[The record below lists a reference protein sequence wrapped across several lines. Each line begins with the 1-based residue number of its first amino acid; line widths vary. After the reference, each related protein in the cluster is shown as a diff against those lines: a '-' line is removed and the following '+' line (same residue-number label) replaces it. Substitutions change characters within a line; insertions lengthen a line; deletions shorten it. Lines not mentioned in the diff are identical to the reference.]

1 LANSFAG
8 MIGSVLYPIF
18 QPVGF
23 NLAMV
28 IALVPG
34 LAARE
39 VAVGGL
45 ATIYAVQGGEENVE
59 GLTQLLQSDWTLPM
73 ALAFLAWYVYAPQC
87 LATLATVRR
96 ETNSWKWTGFMFV
109 YLMSLAWLAS
119 FATFW
124 TATAL
129 GL

>member
-1 LANSFAG
+1 
-8 MIGSVLYPIF
+8 
-18 QPVGF
+18 
-23 NLAMV
+23 MV